1 MGSFRVFERL
11 GRKVRTL
18 PFPESKEDL
27 STETRTESSTES
39 NTRYSLLPPASTH
52 ADAGCLMADGR
63 WAIPQRHRPRAPGL
77 QTTNKMAAAL
87 HEDDE
92 VLEKNHNTD
101 QYDEYMKLVKA
112 KRRGQ
117 LPMMLSSSAVV
128 PL

>member
-1 MGSFRVFERL
+1 
-11 GRKVRTL
+11 
-18 PFPESKEDL
+18 
-27 STETRTESSTES
+27 
-39 NTRYSLLPPASTH
+39 
-52 ADAGCLMADGR
+52 
-63 WAIPQRHRPRAPGL
+63 
-77 QTTNKMAAAL
+77 MAAAL

>member
-1 MGSFRVFERL
+1 ML
-11 GRKVRTL
+11 
-18 PFPESKEDL
+18 
-27 STETRTESSTES
+27 
-39 NTRYSLLPPASTH
+39 
-52 ADAGCLMADGR
+52 
-63 WAIPQRHRPRAPGL
+63 RA
-77 QTTNKMAAAL
+77 TNYYHNKMAAAL